1 MEALKAAEAHK
12 SLNLPIRSMRTR
24 AISTNGVVFL
34 SFNNS
39 SKALHP
45 LL

>member
-1 MEALKAAEAHK
+1 MKATEFAEAHK
-12 SLNLPIRSMRTR
+12 SSNLPIRSMRTR

-34 SFNNS
+34 SFNNG